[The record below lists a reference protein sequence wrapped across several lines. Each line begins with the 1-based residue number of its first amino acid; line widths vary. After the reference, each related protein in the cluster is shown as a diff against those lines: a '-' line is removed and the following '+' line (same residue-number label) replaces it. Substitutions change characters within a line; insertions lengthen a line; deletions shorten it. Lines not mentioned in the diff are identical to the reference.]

1 MMIMAVSK
9 PVRPSMLIRGT
20 VLGVVNQPEYDR
32 DGKQTG
38 NVGRRDVKI
47 LQDSYAVA
55 DVRFPN
61 KPETPQVP
69 SPGEVVGLVVELNES
84 REWGSSLTVTG
95 YVTGD
100 ELEAFHGL
108 ILQPVGK

>member
-1 MMIMAVSK
+1 MAVSK

-20 VLGVVNQPEYDR
+20 VLGIENKQEYKD
-32 DGKQTG
+32 DKPTG
-38 NVGRRDVKI
+38 NVARRDVT
-47 LQDSYAVA
+47 LLLENFATAV
-55 DVRFPN
+55 VRFPN
-61 KPETPQVP
+61 RADAPQL
-69 SPGEVVGLVVELNES
+69 PGQGEIVGLQVELSES

-100 ELEAFHGL
+100 ELEAFHAL

>member
-1 MMIMAVSK
+1 MAVSK

-20 VLGVVNQPEYDR
+20 VLGIEDKQEYVDNKPSGR
-32 DGKQTG
+32 
-38 NVGRRDVKI
+38 VGRRDVK
-47 LQDSYAVA
+47 LLLENYATA

-61 KPETPQVP
+61 RPESPRVP
-69 SPGEVVGLVVELNES
+69 AVGEVVGLMVELGES

-100 ELEAFHGL
+100 ELEAFHAL